1 MTVILDKSAIK
12 GIEQKAY
19 KCLGKTAKTL
29 QDEIREAQVIPRMDG
44 NLSGEAFHVDTTTEQ
59 KGYVRMSF
67 NAPYARRLYYHP
79 EYHFHKEP
87 WTDAKGNNHDG
98 NPNAQGLW
106 LRHWQK
112 KGKYAKR
119 PQEILSEFLKREL

>member
-19 KCLGKTAKTL
+19 KCLGKTAKVL
-29 QDEIREAQVIPRMDG
+29 QDDIRQAMVVPRDTG
-44 NLSGEAFHVDTTTEQ
+44 NLQNEAFHVDTTTEQ
-59 KGYVRMSF
+59 KGYVRLSF

-79 EYHFHKEP
+79 EYNFR
-87 WTDAKGNNHDG
+87 TDK
-98 NPNAQGLW
+98 NPDAQGLW
-106 LRHWQK
+106 LRHWQA